1 MRTFELLRG
10 VQPCS
15 QGRSPMP
22 QFPRSW
28 KGEMTITIPV
38 FEATGYQRA
47 LVTRQS
53 ARSLVTRLA
62 DAVARSDTEI
72 QLDFKGIEAVTPS
85 FMDELL
91 ETIDESLKGASIGTK
106 TRFVVVIKNPPTRL
120 STKFSAIGK
129 GRGYDISLTGDDGWL
144 MTRSN

>member
-1 MRTFELLRG
+1 
-10 VQPCS
+10 
-15 QGRSPMP
+15 
-22 QFPRSW
+22 
-28 KGEMTITIPV
+28 MTITIPV